1 MVKRASEVPLSTA
14 KAKLS
19 ELVRSVGKTGAEI
32 VLTVDGEPA
41 ARLVPVTPAPR
52 RLTASEV
59 ATVRALLQGLARIPR
74 ASDAFDAV
82 ALIGEGRR

>member
-1 MVKRASEVPLSTA
+1 MPLSTA

-41 ARLVPVTPAPR
+41 ARLVPVIPPPR
-52 RLTASEV
+52 RLTTSEV
-59 ATVRALLQGLARIPR
+59 TTVRALMQGLTRIPR

-82 ALIGEGRR
+82 VLVAEGRR